1 MWTTYKNLAGNSGVL
16 YYNYDQEAFSWI
28 KITFLDESIYTYT
41 DDSCSWLDVITM
53 IELAE
58 RGIGL
63 NRWINDNQPGYSDV
77 TR

>member
-1 MWTTYKNLAGNSGVL
+1 MWSTYKNLAGNSGVL
-16 YYNYDQEAFSWI
+16 EYRFDDEAFSWI
-28 KITFLDESIYTYT
+28 EIRFTDESTYLYT
-41 DDSCSWLDVITM
+41 DESCSWLEVMEM